1 MSTSNHTAQAPRRQ
15 LNRCQSPNKN
25 NSRSIRRSSRI
36 RTRTAGSFSSVLLT
50 LLGLATLSTTN
61 VASFQVMGGC
71 RMTVTATAANNEPR
85 KSALYQSSPSSS
97 ASDLTSS
104 TTSTTSENKRRS
116 GMSLLFPS
124 KNKNKKSADADGVT
138 SAKPFPFFA
147 SATSSD
153 AMDIIDDD
161 VEADYQR
168 RKAAWAARYT
178 SVDALRTTFGSN
190 RNLVWGD
197 LDAATARRLYKT
209 LLPKAL
215 LELYNTGVGVHP
227 ADLAPLA
234 YQARVAAK
242 LYARERCALPA
253 RVAANLYDGFR
264 QWRRYGSFD
273 MAGMSYQQVWN
284 KYAKSI
290 LDDEECA
297 IPVAAGGA
305 GAFDGLDESDVTAK
319 ICLKIL
325 ERSCETNQM
334 IDKWVF
340 SSKDSST
347 GANGTDNNSSSSS
360 SSSNYH
366 NNSPSK
372 ALSFRKKRAAM
383 AQRRDLQEVTDQLE
397 HDVRQLLLLSTTTN
411 KKTGKSDSSG
421 ESRGSGKS
429 GSRSGG
435 DNVNGDNDNHG
446 AEQAAGASK
455 SSSSLSVRRF
465 RLLRILARSK
475 RRIEAM
481 QQLNTHTVADD
492 VETDVTQDD
501 IDNHQQNQ
509 TSMDSSNDDSEQQ
522 DNDSKLP
529 PWKDR
534 LRQTTNRRKQWI
546 ERDASTI
553 QRRP

>member
-1 MSTSNHTAQAPRRQ
+1 MG
-15 LNRCQSPNKN
+15 LL
-25 NSRSIRRSSRI
+25 
-36 RTRTAGSFSSVLLT
+36 FSS
-50 LLGLATLSTTN
+50 
-61 VASFQVMGGC
+61 
-71 RMTVTATAANNEPR
+71 
-85 KSALYQSSPSSS
+85 
-97 ASDLTSS
+97 
-104 TTSTTSENKRRS
+104 
-116 GMSLLFPS
+116 
-124 KNKNKKSADADGVT
+124 KNKKSTTTGAT
-138 SAKPFPFFA
+138 SAKSSLFFA
-147 SATSSD
+147 SANSRD
-153 AMDIIDDD
+153 AIDDD
-161 VEADYQR
+161 AEQDYQR

-178 SVDALRTTFGSN
+178 SVDALRSTFGSN

-227 ADLAPLA
+227 SDLAPLA

-290 LDDEECA
+290 LDDEYAKSILDDEDCP
-297 IPVAAGGA
+297 IPVVTVAGGDGTTDVA
-305 GAFDGLDESDVTAK
+305 DGLDESDVTAK

-334 IDKWVF
+334 IDKWVL
-340 SSKDSST
+340 SSKDSAIA
-347 GANGTDNNSSSSS
+347 GAGADQNNS
-360 SSSNYH
+360 NYN

-397 HDVRQLLLLSTTTN
+397 HDVRQLLLLSTTT
-411 KKTGKSDSSG
+411 KKSGKSGNSD
-421 ESRGSGKS
+421 ESRGSSKS
-429 GSRSGG
+429 SSSDG
-435 DNVNGDNDNHG
+435 NVANGDDSHG
-446 AEQAAGASK
+446 AEQADGPLK
-455 SSSSLSVRRF
+455 LSSSLSVRRF

-481 QQLNTHTVADD
+481 QQLNT
-492 VETDVTQDD
+492 TDATQHD
-501 IDNHQQNQ
+501 IHNHQQRD
-509 TSMDSSNDDSEQQ
+509 TSMDDSSNDSEQQ

-529 PWKDR
+529 WKDR
-534 LRQTTNRRKQWI
+534 PRQTNNRRKQWI